1 MKKSGIIAI
10 IVVVILIA
18 IGGTVFVNLNKEK
31 TSISAKDFNDIMED
45 KDYVIMETTSQFA
58 QYENYVSESYVA
70 IKDDDY
76 QIEFYELS
84 NEENAI
90 DMYATNK
97 IRFETSKGNSSAVT
111 NFDFKNYSKYTLT
124 TNGKYKVLSRIDNTL
139 IYIDV
144 DKDYKDIVKDLL
156 KEIGY

>member
-1 MKKSGIIAI
+1 LDIVEHAGHAADFVQINDVKPGENHPKEEKYAI
-10 IVVVILIA
+10 ENICPCH
-18 IGGTVFVNLNKEK
+18 
-31 TSISAKDFNDIMED
+31 S
-45 KDYVIMETTSQFA
+45 SQTA
-58 QYENYVSESYVA
+58 RPY
-70 IKDDDY
+70 IDDDY